1 MNRYAARGQW
11 LFLDLELYANTVRV
25 AHEQGGA
32 ISPLSRSVGDF
43 QPGFAQRRDEF
54 AHRRDIHHETEM
66 VDTVRLDHTGC
77 KIGGC
82 YSMTSVARARIN
94 GGTVRPSCLAVL
106 RLMTSS
112 KVVGCWT
119 GRSAGIAPL
128 RIRPA

>member
-54 AHRRDIHHETEM
+54 AHRRDIHDETEM

-77 KIGGC
+77 K
-82 YSMTSVARARIN
+82 
-94 GGTVRPSCLAVL
+94 L
-106 RLMTSS
+106 
-112 KVVGCWT
+112 
-119 GRSAGIAPL
+119 GIAEYVNFL
-128 RIRPA
+128 IADLEHRRALAIRALSPAQQLQPETLDIEAQAPIQVGNDETNVI